1 MNFIKK
7 NSFGILLAV
16 ITMWIAKEIS
26 GLSPALGT
34 ALIALLLGLILRQ
47 FIKNFQPFQEGI
59 GWTEKYV
66 LETAIVFIGFG
77 FEFTKIQSLG
87 LSTLGMIVFSI
98 ILVMLLAL
106 LLQIIFGNKGKL
118 FWLLGAGS
126 AICGSSAIGATAPL
140 LKSKEE
146 ETGISLAVVNILG
159 LLGMILL
166 PFISGLLGFSA
177 TETGVFLGG
186 ILQSVGHVVGAG
198 FSISED
204 VGQIAT
210 IVKMGRISLLMP
222 FLLLVY
228 FLFKKSSDG
237 TKIKFP
243 VFILFFVLAI
253 LFSQINLFSEGTLKL
268 LSKSGDTLLNIGMA
282 AIGLKI
288 NLKSLWKISGKAF
301 LAGVIIF
308 SFQILIVMIFLILK

>member
-1 MNFIKK
+1 MIAAK
-7 NSFGILLAV
+7 LL
-16 ITMWIAKEIS
+16 S
-26 GLSPALGT
+26 GYLPTLGT
-34 ALIALLLGLILRQ
+34 ALLALIMGVLVRQ
-47 FIKNFQPFQEGI
+47 FLTNYSPFSSGVS
-59 GWTEKYV
+59 WTEKYV

-87 LSTLGMIVFSI
+87 LSTVGMIVFSI

-106 LLQIIFGNKGKL
+106 LLQKIFGNKGKL

-177 TETGVFLGG
+177 TETGIFLGG

>member
-1 MNFIKK
+1 MILK
-7 NSFGILLAV
+7 NKLLGIGLAV
-16 ITMWIAKEIS
+16 IIMIAAKLLS
-26 GLSPALGT
+26 GYLPTLGT
-34 ALIALLLGLILRQ
+34 ALLALIMGVLVRQ
-47 FIKNFQPFQEGI
+47 FLTNYSPFSSGVS
-59 GWTEKYV
+59 WTEKYV

-87 LSTLGMIVFSI
+87 LSSVGMIVFSI

-106 LLQIIFGNKGKL
+106 LLQKIFGNKGKL

-177 TETGVFLGG
+177 TETGIFLGG